1 MILDYVR
8 RSEDGAILI
17 PPFHTGHLG
26 FIPGTDVFVCLMS
39 PHGQEETH
47 CELFVTP
54 FTPNI
59 DTLCR
64 LQCTMKDQPGAV
76 NRLIGAVAA
85 LGINIV
91 KKESS
96 GINSLNQH
104 YVDMVIDWQTSDHEY
119 ARTPSHIVSL
129 YDRLQ
134 YRIPIV
140 DYRFVQLYEQIMSRC
155 GDIVH
160 LDDDQG
166 LPLPAI
172 SIVPFTGVVPFTRGR
187 VWDQPERVTIETAKS
202 PNSNTPNYY
211 VKLNIPTDFLKQ
223 ICSLTQHATDEPLP
237 YILSSETSSRSLRV
251 FFPKKAMVPRIFHIG
266 FDHEDKPGALSAIT
280 KVLWKSQ
287 FNILTG
293 LLRKKT
299 RIDSG
304 YEVVVAYVNQDDPPP
319 QIGSRNQ
326 AEFQASYDWIKEKIE
341 ACDPDDVARLTNYKV
356 AITQPRYPKLPFE
369 IPRLVLGKGLSPL
382 PRRPPEPLERKTL
395 ELLDKCIKEVN
406 DERRLKLLRDI
417 ENRLTKRKP
426 IIFLSYPAV
435 AKEHARLL
443 KLKIEDTFQ
452 SRVELDDY
460 QSADFHVIIKKVIER
475 IKEANYFIGIW
486 HHEHISGSQAVTI
499 SPWMPFEYAIALE
512 MGKQPIVV
520 HSEKLPEAIWKRIE
534 PSISHPGYNDLTFTE
549 VTVPLI
555 INHCEKHWV
564 EPETSR
570 QD

>member
-1 MILDYVR
+1 
-8 RSEDGAILI
+8 
-17 PPFHTGHLG
+17 
-26 FIPGTDVFVCLMS
+26 
-39 PHGQEETH
+39 
-47 CELFVTP
+47 
-54 FTPNI
+54 
-59 DTLCR
+59 
-64 LQCTMKDQPGAV
+64 MKDQPGAV
-76 NRLIGAVAA
+76 NRLIGAVAD

-104 YVDMVIDWQTSDHEY
+104 YVDMVIDWQTSQY
-119 ARTPSHIVSL
+119 PYTRTLPHIVSL

-134 YRIPIV
+134 YRIPITNH
-140 DYRFVQLYEQIMSRC
+140 RFVQLYEQIMSRC

-172 SIVPFTGVVPFTRGR
+172 SIVPFTGVVPFTRGSY
-187 VWDQPERVTIETAKS
+187 WGQPERVTIESAKS
-202 PNSNTPNYY
+202 PNLITPNYN
-211 VKLNIPTDFLKQ
+211 VKLNIPSDFLKQ
-223 ICSLTQHATDEPLP
+223 ICGLTQHATDEPIP

-251 FFPKKAMVPRIFHIG
+251 FFPRKAIVSRIFHIG

-280 KVLWKSQ
+280 KVLWKAQ

-299 RIDSG
+299 RLDSG
-304 YEVVVAYVNQDDPPP
+304 YEVVVEYVNENEDDQPP
-319 QIGSRNQ
+319 QVSSRSQ
-326 AEFQASYDWIKEKIE
+326 ADFQASYDWIKEKIE
-341 ACDPDDVARLTNYKV
+341 ACDSEDVARLTNYNV

-369 IPRLVLGKGLSPL
+369 IPKLVLGKGLSPL
-382 PRRPPEPLERKTL
+382 PSKPLERRTL
-395 ELLDKCIKEVN
+395 ELLHERIAEVT
-406 DERRLKLLRDI
+406 DERRLKLLKDI

-426 IIFLSYPAV
+426 IIFLSYPTV

-443 KLKIEDTFQ
+443 KKKIEDEFEG
-452 SRVELDDY
+452 RVVLDDY
-460 QSADFHVIIKKVIER
+460 QSADFQVIIQKVIER

-520 HSEKLPEAIWKRIE
+520 HSDKLPEAIWKRIE
-534 PSISHPGYNDLTFTE
+534 PSIAHPGYNDLTFTE

-555 INHCEKHWV
+555 INHCAKHWV
-564 EPETSR
+564 EPDTSP